1 MTYHIVYSLAWLVAL
16 LPYRAL
22 YALSDGL
29 YLLVYHIIRYRRKVV
44 GRNLST
50 SFPEKSS
57 AEIKT
62 IERQFYHWLCDY
74 AVETIKLLHVS
85 DDELL
90 RHLEFR
96 GCDEVEKY
104 MDKGLSVAW
113 MLGHYC
119 NWEYLSATALG
130 MKRWGILKDEVRGAR
145 CEVRKDEVRGT
156 RCEVQKDEVRGARC
170 EVREESRAVMGL
182 IYKPLRNKSV
192 DRLFLKLRQ
201 SHYGTCVAR
210 NDILRKLVQLR
221 QESRLSM
228 FGYIADQGPK
238 WENIHLWL
246 DFLGHDTPVF
256 TGSERII
263 RKMRQPVFY
272 IDMQRPQRGRYV
284 CTAHLIT
291 EHPEQLQEH
300 ELTHRYFQLLEQTVR
315 RAPQYYLWS
324 HKRWKRQRELTIDN

>member
-44 GRNLST
+44 RKNLST
-50 SFPEKSS
+50 SFPEMSG
-57 AEIKT
+57 AEIKN

-104 MDKGLSVAW
+104 LDKGQSVAW

-130 MKRWGILKDEVRGAR
+130 MKRWGILKDEVRG
-145 CEVRKDEVRGT
+145 T
-156 RCEVQKDEVRGARC
+156 RC

>member
-1 MTYHIVYSLAWLVAL
+1 MTYHIIYSLAWLVSL

-22 YALSDGL
+22 YAISDGL

-44 GRNLST
+44 GKNLST

-104 MDKGLSVAW
+104 MDKGQSVAW

-130 MKRWGILKDEVRGAR
+130 MKRWGILKDEVR
-145 CEVRKDEVRGT
+145 KDDEERGKAT
-156 RCEVQKDEVRGARC
+156 GRRPTVGNER
-170 EVREESRAVMGL
+170 REESRAVMGL
-182 IYKPLRNKSV
+182 IYKPLRNKAM
-192 DRLFLKLRQ
+192 DRLFLKIRQ

-221 QESRLSM
+221 QESRLSI

-272 IDMQRPQRGRYV
+272 IDMERPGRGRYV

-291 EHPEQLQEH
+291 EHPEQMEEH
-300 ELTHRYFQLLEQTVR
+300 ELTRRYFQLLEQSIR

>member
-29 YLLVYHIIRYRRKVV
+29 YLLVYHVIKYRRKVV
-44 GRNLST
+44 GKNLST

-104 MDKGLSVAW
+104 LDKGQSVAW

-130 MKRWGILKDEVRGAR
+130 MKRWGILHDYRGYEGTGVRGYENSIDSR
-145 CEVRKDEVRGT
+145 REERGE
-156 RCEVQKDEVRGARC
+156 R
-170 EVREESRAVMGL
+170 REESRAVMGL

-192 DRLFLKLRQ
+192 DRLFLKIRQ

-221 QESRLSM
+221 QESRLSI

-246 DFLGHDTPVF
+246 DFLNHDTPVF

-272 IDMQRPQRGRYV
+272 IDMERPQRGRYV

-291 EHPEQLQEH
+291 EHPEQLEEH

>member
-44 GRNLST
+44 GKNLST

-104 MDKGLSVAW
+104 LDKGLSVAW

-130 MKRWGILKDEVRGAR
+130 MKRWGI
-145 CEVRKDEVRGT
+145 
-156 RCEVQKDEVRGARC
+156 QKDEVRGKR
-170 EVREESRAVMGL
+170 REESRAVMGL
-182 IYKPLRNKSV
+182 IYKPLRNKAM
-192 DRLFLKLRQ
+192 DRLFLKIRQ

-246 DFLGHDTPVF
+246 DFLNHDTPVF

-272 IDMQRPQRGRYV
+272 IDMERPQRGRYV

-291 EHPEQLQEH
+291 EHPEQMEEY

>member
-44 GRNLST
+44 GKNLST

-104 MDKGLSVAW
+104 LDKGLSVAW

-130 MKRWGILKDEVRGAR
+130 MKRWGILKDEVR
-145 CEVRKDEVRGT
+145 KDDEERGE
-156 RCEVQKDEVRGARC
+156 R
-170 EVREESRAVMGL
+170 REESRAVMGL
-182 IYKPLRNKSV
+182 IYKPLRNKAM
-192 DRLFLKLRQ
+192 DRLFLKIRQ

-221 QESRLSM
+221 QESRLSI

-272 IDMQRPQRGRYV
+272 IDMERPQRGRYV

-291 EHPEQLQEH
+291 EHPEQMEEH
-300 ELTHRYFQLLEQTVR
+300 ELTRRYFQLLEQTVR

-324 HKRWKRQRELTIDN
+324 HKRWKRQRELKIDN

>member
-44 GRNLST
+44 RKNLST
-50 SFPEKSS
+50 SFPEMSG
-57 AEIKT
+57 AEIKN

-104 MDKGLSVAW
+104 LDKGQSVAW

-130 MKRWGILKDEVRGAR
+130 MKRWGIQ
-145 CEVRKDEVRGT
+145 KDEVRGT
-156 RCEVQKDEVRGARC
+156 RCEVRKDEVRGARC

-182 IYKPLRNKSV
+182 IYKPLRNKAM

-324 HKRWKRQRELTIDN
+324 HKRWKRQRELTINN

>member
-44 GRNLST
+44 GKNLST

-130 MKRWGILKDEVRGAR
+130 MKRWGILKDEVRGKATGRRAMLGNAR
-145 CEVRKDEVRGT
+145 CEVRKDDEERGE
-156 RCEVQKDEVRGARC
+156 R
-170 EVREESRAVMGL
+170 REESRAVMGL
-182 IYKPLRNKSV
+182 IYKPLRNKAM
-192 DRLFLKLRQ
+192 DRLFLKIRQ

-221 QESRLSM
+221 QESRLSI

-246 DFLGHDTPVF
+246 DFLNHDTPVF

-272 IDMQRPQRGRYV
+272 IDMERPERGRYV

-291 EHPEQLQEH
+291 EHPEQMEEH

>member
-44 GRNLST
+44 GKNLST

-130 MKRWGILKDEVRGAR
+130 MKRWGILKDEVRGKAIGVTR
-145 CEVRKDEVRGT
+145 VRGYEGT
-156 RCEVQKDEVRGARC
+156 RIALIRGER
-170 EVREESRAVMGL
+170 REESRAVMGL
-182 IYKPLRNKSV
+182 IYKPLRNKAM
-192 DRLFLKLRQ
+192 DRLFLKIRQ

-221 QESRLSM
+221 QESRLSI

-246 DFLGHDTPVF
+246 DFLNHDTPVF

-272 IDMQRPQRGRYV
+272 IDMERPGRGRYV

-291 EHPEQLQEH
+291 EHPEQMEEY

>member
-44 GRNLST
+44 RKNLST
-50 SFPEKSS
+50 SFPEMSG
-57 AEIKT
+57 AEIKN

-104 MDKGLSVAW
+104 MDKGQSVAW

-130 MKRWGILKDEVRGAR
+130 MKRWGILKDEVRF
-145 CEVRKDEVRGT
+145 EERGE
-156 RCEVQKDEVRGARC
+156 R
-170 EVREESRAVMGL
+170 REESRAVMGL
-182 IYKPLRNKSV
+182 IYKPLRNKAM

-272 IDMQRPQRGRYV
+272 IDMERPGRGRYV

-291 EHPEQLQEH
+291 EHPEQMEEH
-300 ELTHRYFQLLEQTVR
+300 ELTRRYFQLLEQTVR